1 MVLIL
6 TTLRD
11 ERWGAIF
18 SPISRSE
25 GLKEIGKIL
34 NFKGLKFKVRR
45 GKIAVFV
52 AMCVFSAGIL
62 VSESSRAQTVPS
74 AAEPQRIDKRFEPP
88 QVPGSVMEPEVP
100 ETKSYTPPADLK
112 KIRFILKK
120 INVKGST
127 VYSHNAFK
135 RWQKRF
141 IDKKVSLALVY
152 RFAEKITTKYRN
164 DGYLLSRAI
173 VIPQKIKNGE
183 VTIQII
189 EGYIGNLKIR
199 GPVKGSKVFLKS
211 YGKGLLRSSPLK
223 AKDLE
228 RYLLLID
235 DLPGVSV
242 ESVLVPSKDEPGAS
256 ELVLTLK
263 HKDMD
268 ANAGIDNRGS
278 KFNGPIQMRGGANAN
293 SALGIYD
300 RLGIQGIL
308 TSQPDELFFFNGFG
322 EIPISSEGTK
332 LFVSGSFSKSEPGS
346 SLKQFEVEGDSSSFT
361 LRVSHPFIR
370 SRGENLKGYF
380 GFTSRNSET
389 DLLGSNITTDRLRI
403 LNMGMAYDFVDRYR
417 GVNLFSV
424 DLAKGIDF
432 LDATGPGSANLSRAD
447 GRSDFTKLSGD
458 MLRLQQLGLG
468 WSFLTAFSW
477 QYAFDSVLSSEE
489 FGLGGS
495 QFVRAYDPSEV
506 TGDQGVALKLEL
518 QKGIKTDWSYLKSF
532 QAYLYFD
539 HGIVALRNT
548 TAVQDDSSSLTSSG
562 LGVRANINEWL
573 SGYFE
578 AGLPMSRDVGAEGNK
593 DPRFFFSLN
602 ARY

>member
-1 MVLIL
+1 M
-6 TTLRD
+6 
-11 ERWGAIF
+11 
-18 SPISRSE
+18 
-25 GLKEIGKIL
+25 

-278 KFNGPIQMRGGANAN
+278 KFNGPIQMRGARTQIPHWVFMIGW
-293 SALGIYD
+293 
-300 RLGIQGIL
+300 
-308 TSQPDELFFFNGFG
+308 GFR
-322 EIPISSEGTK
+322 ESSP
-332 LFVSGSFSKSEPGS
+332 VNRMNCFS
-346 SLKQFEVEGDSSSFT
+346 L
-361 LRVSHPFIR
+361 
-370 SRGENLKGYF
+370 
-380 GFTSRNSET
+380 
-389 DLLGSNITTDRLRI
+389 
-403 LNMGMAYDFVDRYR
+403 M
-417 GVNLFSV
+417 
-424 DLAKGIDF
+424 
-432 LDATGPGSANLSRAD
+432 
-447 GRSDFTKLSGD
+447 
-458 MLRLQQLGLG
+458 
-468 WSFLTAFSW
+468 
-477 QYAFDSVLSSEE
+477 DSVR
-489 FGLGGS
+489 FP
-495 QFVRAYDPSEV
+495 FH
-506 TGDQGVALKLEL
+506 LKEP
-518 QKGIKTDWSYLKSF
+518 SYLF
-532 QAYLYFD
+532 P
-539 HGIVALRNT
+539 ALSVNQNR
-548 TAVQDDSSSLTSSG
+548 VH
-562 LGVRANINEWL
+562 RL
-573 SGYFE
+573 SN
-578 AGLPMSRDVGAEGNK
+578 LR
-593 DPRFFFSLN
+593 
-602 ARY
+602 